1 MLSGGSWYF
10 RPFFFGRPGALFLLF
25 EGKCRLFLG
34 KGRLFAFFVFWNAVF
49 TREIPLSSPCKV
61 RGDLWEIMNGDMV
74 KLLCSIM
81 KNKFDIFVRYF
92 FMPIL

>member
-1 MLSGGSWYF
+1 MARAKREFQIGLKFCRILRRRAFAEEFLLSGGSGYF
-10 RPFFFGRPGALFLLF
+10 RPFFFGRPGVLFLLL

-61 RGDLWEIMNGDMV
+61 RGRIYG
-74 KLLCSIM
+74 K
-81 KNKFDIFVRYF
+81 
-92 FMPIL
+92 